1 MDWKANVA
9 VLAVLALG
17 LVACATPDA
26 DPGDHGA
33 TNGAAAGPLLDRAA
47 GNGRIAG
54 PVTGTVIGG
63 FVGHGIGD
71 VLDSKD
77 VARAEAAQDRAFA
90 APSGERVTWTN
101 PATGHS
107 GTITFVKDGRDV
119 SGDTCRE
126 YEATVEI
133 RGQTR
138 KAYGTACRQVDGI
151 WKVINN

>member
-1 MDWKANVA
+1 MDWKPNVA
-9 VLAVLALG
+9 VLTVLALG
-17 LVACATPDA
+17 LVACAAPEA
-26 DPGDHGA
+26 GPGDR
-33 TNGAAAGPLLDRAA
+33 NPNAAGPLLDRAA

-71 VLDSKD
+71 ALDSAD
-77 VARAEAAQDRAFA
+77 VARAQAAQDRAFA
-90 APSGERVTWTN
+90 APTGQRVTWAN
-101 PATGHS
+101 PETGHS

-119 SGDTCRE
+119 SGNHCRE

-133 RGQTR
+133 GGQTE

-151 WKVINN
+151 WKVVDN